1 MDGGYI
7 NEEDSDAIIGVDSPG
22 GQLKTKNGQ
31 KYVLNGKPE
40 RMTRSFAI
48 LSGCV
53 LLLAILIAILITY
66 FITASA
72 YSSKGCLNGHSASNY
87 NNHHGGGENFSATIA
102 SASTFGMP
110 SSSRSPGTNAA
121 VAEGHDPYSN
131 ESNKQNDDNP
141 IDRKLQLYEGWTP
154 EIYKILI
161 EPNLSTST
169 SNGTVS
175 VLISRDYSVKGLQP
189 IVFDVNNITILEA
202 RVVRSLPDDND
213 LDFES
218 DYGENNTTFVIKV
231 QKDVEAEKNLKLVV
245 YLDFVSEIT
254 STLQGIYKT
263 SYINSET
270 LETEWMISTQFS
282 PIDARRGFPCFDR
295 PDKKA
300 NFSISIIHEQ
310 SKTTAL
316 SNMPSK
322 RITKYRPGYV
332 KEDFEITPK
341 MPTYLVAFIVSNLV
355 KANYSN
361 SDRSAKTQIEFYTRS
376 EGTDMTTYAYDVTR
390 KILPFF
396 ESYFGIEYKLPK
408 IDMVSVPDFGFGAME
423 NWGLITFR
431 DSSLLVPEDQEK
443 TSSAEHTEYVA
454 SIISHELAHQWF
466 GNLVTPKW
474 WDDLW
479 LKEGFAT
486 YMSYIATDSIHSEW
500 KIMDTFTVFEFQQ
513 SMDKDSD
520 NSSHPITFDVESIN
534 DIRRIFD
541 PISYSKSTI
550 LLRMLNSIVGHDAF
564 RDATR
569 EFLKTFQYKNANRN
583 DLWSFMTFQAHAK
596 RTLPLDIHIKDIM
609 NTWISQAGYPVVTV
623 KRNET
628 KLVITQQR
636 YMLPQ
641 KNDTDDTR
649 WYIPITFETDESKK
663 GDDIPT
669 HYMLPDDKEIVI
681 DDVFSDS
688 NSSDIVVYLNLN
700 RQGYYRVNYDYES
713 WIVLKKKFSTLP
725 SITRAQLLD
734 DSFHLAQ
741 AEYLTYDIP
750 LTFLLEMYTAVE
762 DELLWASSQHGLNY
776 MIFMLHR
783 EPAYETFR
791 AFMRFIV
798 RPAFD
803 HYGLNE
809 PSDATHTQL
818 MHRARVARMA
828 CKFNYDRCTTAAQLK
843 YREWMTNKTNMI
855 KPNLKEIIYCTTL
868 AEGSYQ
874 EWYFAY
880 KQYKRTTSASEKE
893 QILIAL
899 GCTQKP
905 WLLSKYLNMTID
917 PSSGILKQDGARAFS
932 AVAQNPIG
940 FEIAFDFLATNIKEI
955 SEYFGDGFST
965 LTKMIDSI
973 TSFMNKDYHRE
984 QLERFAIRA
993 RKLGLTS
1000 VENTIQLAMEQVN
1013 NNIYWRNRS
1022 YYSLKGFLEAI
1033 VSEFRINIF

>member
-7 NEEDSDAIIGVDSPG
+7 NEG

-48 LSGCV
+48 LSACV
-53 LLLAILIAILITY
+53 MLLAILIAILITY

-72 YSSKGCLNGHSASNY
+72 YESKGCTNGHSSFNNNN
-87 NNHHGGGENFSATIA
+87 NNHGENFSATIA

-121 VAEGHDPYSN
+121 AAEGHHDPVT
-131 ESNKQNDDNP
+131 NKPNNNNKKGLNP
-141 IDRKLQLYEGWTP
+141 IDRKLHVYEGWTP
-154 EIYKILI
+154 EIYKISI
-161 EPNLSTST
+161 EPNLITSLN
-169 SNGTVS
+169 NGTVAIY
-175 VLISRDYSVKGLQP
+175 ISRDYNVKGLQP
-189 IVFDVNNITILEA
+189 IVLDVNNVTIIDA
-202 RVVRSLPDDND
+202 RVIRTVPDATD

-218 DYGENNTTFVIKV
+218 EYGDNNTTFVIKV
-231 QKDVEAEKNLKLVV
+231 DKVVESEKDLKLVI

-263 SYINSET
+263 SYVNADT
-270 LETEWMISTQFS
+270 LQKEWMISTQFS

-300 NFSISIIHEQ
+300 NFSISIIHEAR
-310 SKTTAL
+310 TTAL
-316 SNMPSK
+316 SNMASK
-322 RITKYRPGYV
+322 AITKERPGYV
-332 KEDFEITPK
+332 REDFETTPK
-341 MPTYLVAFIVSNLV
+341 MPTYLVAFVISNLV
-355 KANYSN
+355 KANFSV
-361 SDRSAKTQIEFYTRS
+361 SDKNAKTKIEFYTRP
-376 EGTDMTTYAYDVTR
+376 EGIDMTNFAYDFTR
-390 KILPFF
+390 RILPFF

-431 DSSLLVPEDQEK
+431 DSSLLVPQDQEK

-454 SIISHELAHQWF
+454 TIIAHELAHQWF

-486 YMSYIATDSIHSEW
+486 YMSYIAADFIHPEW
-500 KIMDTFTVFEFQQ
+500 NIMDTFTVFEFQQ

-520 NSSHPITFDVESIN
+520 NTSHPITFDVTSVN

-550 LLRMLNSIVGHDAF
+550 LLRMLNSIVGPDAF
-564 RDATR
+564 RDATK
-569 EFLKTFQYKNANRN
+569 EFLKAFQYKNANRN
-583 DLWSFMTFQAHAK
+583 DLWSFMTFHGHAK
-596 RTLPLDIHIKDIM
+596 RTLSLDIHIKDIM
-609 NTWISQAGYPVVTV
+609 NSWIHQAGYPVVTV
-623 KRNET
+623 RRNET
-628 KLVITQQR
+628 SLIVTQQR
-636 YMLPQ
+636 YMFAQ
-641 KNDTDDTR
+641 KNQTDDTR

-669 HYMLPDDKEIVI
+669 HWMTTDDKEIEI
-681 DDVFSDS
+681 ENAFSNA
-688 NSSDIVVYLNLN
+688 NSSNIVVYLNLN
-700 RQGYYRVNYDYES
+700 RQGYYRVNYDYGS
-713 WIVLKKKFSTLP
+713 WIELKKKFSSLP

-734 DSFHLAQ
+734 DSLHLAQ

-750 LTFLLEMYTAVE
+750 LTFLTEMYTATD
-762 DELLWASSQHGLNY
+762 DELFWAASQQGLNY
-776 MIFMLHR
+776 ITFMLHR

-791 AFMRFIV
+791 AFMKFIV
-798 RPAFD
+798 RPAYD
-803 HYGLNE
+803 DYGLVE
-809 PSDATHTQL
+809 PSDATHAQL

-855 KPNLKEIIYCTTL
+855 KPNLKETIYCTAL

-880 KQYKRTTSASEKE
+880 KQYRHTTSASEKE

-905 WLLSKYLNMTID
+905 WLLSKFLNLTID

-993 RKLGLTS
+993 GSLGLTS
-1000 VENTIQLAMEQVN
+1000 VENTIKLAMEQVN

-1022 YYSLKGFLEAI
+1022 YYSLKIFLETI
-1033 VSEFRINIF
+1033 VSEFQINIF